1 MKIAILSDIHSN
13 KYALSRCLEFLNK
26 EEIDKFLF
34 LGDYFGYYPWAME
47 TYDLLM
53 KNLTKSE
60 FILGNHDYF
69 ILNPNQAESLDFYA
83 VIEKNRANL
92 LEQGVNWLSGLST
105 LNKINLDGRDIIM
118 LHGTPD
124 DFLNGRFYPDNTAKY
139 DWFPGEKEILLM
151 GHTHY
156 PIIKRFSNGGIIN
169 NPGSVGQPRDG
180 NLSSSFCIMDT
191 ETDEIEIIRLP
202 MPLDFIIDELRSL
215 NWYEKAVN
223 SLRKTNK

>member
-13 KYALSRCLEFLNK
+13 KYALSRCLDFLNK

-92 LEQGVNWLSGLST
+92 IEQGVNWLSGLST

-124 DFLNGRFYPDNTAKY
+124 DFLNGRFYPDNTANY

-156 PIIKRFSNGGIIN
+156 PIIKRFSNGGIII

-202 MPLDFIIDELRSL
+202 MPLDFIIDELHSL
-215 NWYEKAVN
+215 NWYEKAIN

>member
-92 LEQGVNWLSGLST
+92 IEQGVNWLSGLST

-124 DFLNGRFYPDNTAKY
+124 DFLNGRFYPDNTASY

-156 PIIKRFSNGGIIN
+156 PIVKRFSNGGIII

-180 NLSSSFCIMDT
+180 NLASSFCILDT

-202 MPLDFIIDELRSL
+202 MPLDFNIDELRSL
-215 NWYEKAVN
+215 NWYEKAIN

>member
-13 KYALSRCLEFLNK
+13 KYALSRCLDFLNSK
-26 EEIDKFLF
+26 EIDKFLF

-105 LNKINLDGRDIIM
+105 LNKINLDGRDIFM

-124 DFLNGRFYPDNTAKY
+124 DFLNGRFYPDNTANY

-156 PIIKRFSNGGIIN
+156 PIIKRFSNGGIII

-180 NLSSSFCIMDT
+180 NLASSFCIMDT

-202 MPLDFIIDELRSL
+202 MPLDFIIEELRSL
-215 NWYEKAVN
+215 NWYEKAIN